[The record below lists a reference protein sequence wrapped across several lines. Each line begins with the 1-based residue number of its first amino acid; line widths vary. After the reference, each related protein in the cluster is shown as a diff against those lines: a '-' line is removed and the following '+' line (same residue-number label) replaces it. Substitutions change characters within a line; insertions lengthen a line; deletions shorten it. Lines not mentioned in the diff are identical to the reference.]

1 MRTHLRNTVGL
12 HMPPDANPEP
22 PSESTG
28 TLRIALN
35 HLPENVAAEV
45 RISGPDEATVLVS
58 ESHEFTNLP
67 AGTYTVE
74 ASPADTWFVTGDRSL
89 SVEVT
94 QGETATYCLRSVQNE
109 SPPDYSTRATGNSS
123 RNTRLPMRTTRV
135 TIMLTTSADP
145 GANSAVMK

>member
-1 MRTHLRNTVGL
+1 
-12 HMPPDANPEP
+12 MPPDANPEP

-109 SPPDYSTRATGNSS
+109 SPPRLLYACNGQLKPQHATADAHNESHDNAHHERRPRSEQRREEIGQRTERSS
-123 RNTRLPMRTTRV
+123 
-135 TIMLTTSADP
+135 
-145 GANSAVMK
+145 